1 MSPGCWRIT
10 ICPVFYPNPLHTH
23 HPPINIPQFL
33 KIIFSALTT
42 QFFGCFFSIAHP
54 CQDYQQFS
62 IKSMSHIIIDEEKP
76 QGRALFRGIYWVTT
90 TKLKKGSASQQW
102 HHSQSLSCN
111 IFQFPRNVLCEREGQ
126 KYFEFEPLNRCE
138 NVKKEDWLLHSAS
151 NPTAGN
157 FLGCFM
163 IATAQQMSHLQLL
176 CKWYT

>member
-1 MSPGCWRIT
+1 MLKNNYMPSFLSQPPT
-10 ICPVFYPNPLHTH
+10 
-23 HPPINIPQFL
+23 HPPPTNQYITVFKNHFL
-33 KIIFSALTT
+33 CSHHTI
-42 QFFGCFFSIAHP
+42 FFGCFFSIAHP

-62 IKSMSHIIIDEEKP
+62 VKTMSHIIIDEEKP

-90 TKLKKGSASQQW
+90 TKLKKASASQQW

-111 IFQFPRNVLCEREGQ
+111 IFQFPGNVLCEREGQ

-151 NPTAGN
+151 NPMAGN